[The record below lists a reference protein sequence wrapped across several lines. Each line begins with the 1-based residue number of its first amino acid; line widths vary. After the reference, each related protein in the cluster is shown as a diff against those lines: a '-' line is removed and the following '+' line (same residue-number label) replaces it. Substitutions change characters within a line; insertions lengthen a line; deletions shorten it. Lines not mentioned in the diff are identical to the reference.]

1 MKNSPKP
8 MVQPNF
14 WQGETCEYC
23 GGEITEK
30 RVALTHKVKGQ
41 YVLIENIPSMDGMYK
56 IWDALL

>member
-1 MKNSPKP
+1 